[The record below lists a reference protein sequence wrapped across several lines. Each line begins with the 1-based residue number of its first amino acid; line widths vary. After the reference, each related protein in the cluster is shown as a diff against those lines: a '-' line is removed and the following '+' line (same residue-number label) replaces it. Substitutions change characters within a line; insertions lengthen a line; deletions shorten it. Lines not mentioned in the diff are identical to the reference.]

1 MIKDYVALDI
11 ETTGLNPRKDY
22 ILEIGAVR
30 VKDGKE
36 AEKYASFVNPGIRI
50 PEFVTQL
57 TGIRDEMVKH
67 DRSVSQVLEEFLE
80 FCGDSV
86 ILGHNVPFDFG
97 FLEQNAAKINRHF
110 PCMAIDT
117 LVIAK
122 KCLKDLP
129 SRKLEALCS
138 HYGISQEK
146 KHRAYEDAQAAS
158 RLYQKMAQEF
168 EREEEALFQPQKLFY
183 RVKKD
188 SPITNSQ
195 KVYLNDLVKYHRI
208 ELNVSL
214 EELTKSQ
221 ASRMIDKIIL
231 QYGRIVKR

>member
-11 ETTGLNPRKDY
+11 ETTGLSPKKDY

-30 VKDGKE
+30 VVDGRE
-36 AEKYASFVNPGIRI
+36 VEKYASFVNPGIPI
-50 PEFVTQL
+50 PEFITGL
-57 TGIRDEMVKH
+57 TGITEEMVCSERKI
-67 DRSVSQVLEEFLE
+67 SEVMEEFLD

-86 ILGHNVPFDFG
+86 ILGHNIPFDFS
-97 FLEQNAAKINRHF
+97 FLEQNAARIGKHF

-117 LVIAK
+117 LQIAK
-122 KCLKDLP
+122 ICLKELP
-129 SRKLEALCS
+129 SRKLEALCRY
-138 HYGISQEK
+138 YGITQEK

-158 RLYQKMAQEF
+158 RLYEKLAEQF
-168 EREEEALFQPQKLFY
+168 GHEEKIFLPHKLSY
-183 RVKKD
+183 VVKKD

-208 ELNVSL
+208 ELNVFVD
-214 EELTKSQ
+214 ELTKSQ

-231 QYGRIVKR
+231 QYGRIKR